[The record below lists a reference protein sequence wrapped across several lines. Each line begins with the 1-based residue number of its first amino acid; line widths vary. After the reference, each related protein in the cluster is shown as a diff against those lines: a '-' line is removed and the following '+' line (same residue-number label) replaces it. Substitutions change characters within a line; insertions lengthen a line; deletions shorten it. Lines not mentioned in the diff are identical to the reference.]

1 MPAQDKHCAWIT
13 SAIFLSCSD
22 LSFLC
27 WVTPTSSAYR
37 SPVFET
43 NLKVWI
49 PLFCNFSYDEFTRDL
64 SSVDGCSSPRLQISR
79 YIGQVKRSMPLLGL
93 ALLLVAAALAASSGS
108 CTRPNPDF
116 CCTGEAECAALGVD
130 EPRSCGSGRVCD
142 SNVCLKTECSTAA
155 ECADPDAPYCANQ
168 VCKSACAGADDC
180 LGAAGGPLCAD
191 DGACV
196 GCETNKDCTD
206 LAAPIC
212 SPTRRTCE
220 GCRADA
226 DCASGVCLAADGVC
240 AVATELIYLREDGV
254 DGGTCPKS
262 APCRTFAGAL
272 AMVSPTR
279 RVIRLLGTQYETTDG
294 IVLDSKD
301 IYLDAES
308 TEVRRTSSGNIITV
322 SGTSKLTLE
331 GIKLN
336 LASSRQGI
344 EITSTQLVRLSQ
356 LNVAGAQF
364 TNAVFANA
372 GMLQLS
378 DSKFVS
384 VTVLCGVSTMDI
396 RTSDFRNASIEGGSN
411 CVTHL
416 SRSSLTDTQINAGG
430 VLRAENNVI
439 VSNSATCTND
449 FFAPI
454 TEIHFNTWI
463 CRHTPPVSDVFKGRA
478 FGCGSDSI
486 SSGNLLA
493 WDSTNPAEGC
503 TLSHSIVPSFATVAG
518 TNNLVAA
525 ATAVFVDFLG
535 GDYHLRADSPA
546 KGAAESKSGITVD
559 FDGAPRPNPQ
569 GSAPDVGAFEAR

>member
-1 MPAQDKHCAWIT
+1 MP
-13 SAIFLSCSD
+13 
-22 LSFLC
+22 
-27 WVTPTSSAYR
+27 V
-37 SPVFET
+37 
-43 NLKVWI
+43 
-49 PLFCNFSYDEFTRDL
+49 
-64 SSVDGCSSPRLQISR
+64 
-79 YIGQVKRSMPLLGL
+79 LGL
-93 ALLLVAAALAASSGS
+93 VLSLVVASLVAAAGS

-116 CCTGEAECAALGVD
+116 CCTSASECAALGVGP
-130 EPRSCGSGRVCD
+130 ELRTCGDGRVCD
-142 SNVCLKTECSTAA
+142 SNVCADVECSTSETCTDLA
-155 ECADPDAPYCANQ
+155 APYCVNQ
-168 VCKSACAGADDC
+168 VCKATCVVDDDC
-180 LGAAGGPLCAD
+180 TGAAGGPLCAD
-191 DGACV
+191 DGVCV
-196 GCETNKDCTD
+196 GCESNKDCTD

-240 AVATELIYLREDGV
+240 ALTTELIYLREDGV
-254 DGGTCPKS
+254 DGSTCPKS
-262 APCRTFAGAL
+262 APCRTFAGAF

-301 IYLDAES
+301 IYLDAEN
-308 TEVRRTSSGNIITV
+308 TEVRRISQGNIITV
-322 SGTSKLTLE
+322 SGTSKLSIE

-356 LNVAGAQF
+356 LNAAGAQF

-384 VTVLCGVSTMDI
+384 VTVLCGASTMDI
-396 RTSDFRNASIEGGSN
+396 RTSDFRNASIEGGGN

-416 SRSSLTDTQINAGG
+416 SRSSLTDTQLNAGG

-449 FFAPI
+449 FYAPI

-463 CRHTPPVSDVFKGRA
+463 CRHTPPVSDAFKGRA

-493 WDSTNPAEGC
+493 WDSTNPADGC

-518 TNNLVAA
+518 TNNIVAA
-525 ATAVFVDFLG
+525 ATSVFVDFLG

-546 KGAAESKSGITVD
+546 KGTAESKSGITVD
-559 FDGAPRPNPQ
+559 FEGAPRPNPK
-569 GSAPDVGAFEAR
+569 GSAPDIGAFEAP